1 MRRDVTYVSP
11 VETEWKHRT
20 LRAFVGHGGHALV
33 MVVNERPGGQ
43 REQEILL
50 GADKTR
56 RAG

>member
-1 MRRDVTYVSP
+1 M
-11 VETEWKHRT
+11 
-20 LRAFVGHGGHALV
+20 V
-33 MVVNERPGGQ
+33 MNERPGGQ